1 MKIGI
6 IGAGICGLSTGWILA
21 KKGFDVTAFDRAE
34 SGKGAVWASAGMLAA
49 VSETEPSEEKL
60 LPLLLKSQSLWPSFA
75 ADLFKDSGIDVEYRT
90 EGTLLIAQDY
100 DDASK
105 LKFRYEF
112 LKSLNLN
119 LEILS
124 PEEALEIEPFLTH
137 NLTMAIFSEKDH
149 QVNSRKVALALKNA
163 FLNNRGILKE
173 YCPVQ
178 KVFVENNKL
187 KYIVANGE
195 RHEFDAVILAA
206 GAWSNQIEGL
216 PKDSLPP
223 VRPVKGQALAIQSDP
238 KNPIIR
244 HVIWGADAYMVP
256 RNDGKIII
264 GATVEE
270 KGFDSSITVG
280 AIYNLL
286 KAAWEMVPI
295 VYELPIVEM
304 WCGFRPGSRD
314 DAPIL
319 GPTDIEG
326 LILATGHFRNG
337 ILLAPIT
344 AYSISE
350 YIEKKELPDIAKP
363 FTIKRFYGK

>member
-1 MKIGI
+1 
-6 IGAGICGLSTGWILA
+6 
-21 KKGFDVTAFDRAE
+21 
-34 SGKGAVWASAGMLAA
+34 
-49 VSETEPSEEKL
+49 
-60 LPLLLKSQSLWPSFA
+60 
-75 ADLFKDSGIDVEYRT
+75 
-90 EGTLLIAQDY
+90 
-100 DDASK
+100 
-105 LKFRYEF
+105 
-112 LKSLNLN
+112 
-119 LEILS
+119 
-124 PEEALEIEPFLTH
+124 
-137 NLTMAIFSEKDH
+137 MAIFSEKDH